1 MNKMNLICAVAFAT
15 LASTTLVA
23 GPGGGG
29 TPPGGG
35 GNQPGGNQPGG
46 GASATWTF
54 DTFLAASTTTSGLI
68 IREGI
73 IIGYDN
79 PTSATVASTVTDIAE
94 GALAGCTTLTSINL
108 SATSI
113 TEIPESAFAGCSNL
127 ATVVLPSTCT
137 TIGASA
143 FAGCTKLVTLTAP
156 GVTTVGNDSFRA
168 CSALTTPPSTIRAAG
183 AFSFAQSGVTS
194 VDLADMTSVG
204 EGTFAGC
211 ESLTTAT
218 VAAGATLPDAL
229 FAGCTALNV
238 ADWSGVTAFG
248 QAALAGIPATTLALS
263 SSATLGAYALAADE
277 ATIVTTLSGAT
288 VPAYDATAFL
298 GREVSYT
305 PVAGSV
311 ARLEAMALVTWLQ
324 EQAADSSSAVVQPTS
339 YNTADLET
347 WLDTASNLSSIY
359 AFCWAERYAAD
370 AGFQPLTVNG
380 TSFLFTAPDAG
391 TTDSLAV
398 TVIGANDLTDTSGFT
413 ADALEEA
420 GTVDGVTTYVS
431 SDASAASCFARLR
444 ISKGWK

>member
-15 LASTTLVA
+15 LASASVVA
-23 GPGGGG
+23 GPGDGG

-68 IREGI
+68 IREGV

-79 PTSATVASTVTDIAE
+79 PTSATVASTVTDITE
-94 GALAGCTTLTSINL
+94 GALAGCTTLASIDL

-127 ATVVLPSTCT
+127 ATVILPSTCT
-137 TIGASA
+137 TIGANA
-143 FAGCTKLVTLTAP
+143 FAGCTKLATLTAP
-156 GVTTVGNDSFRA
+156 GVTTVGDDSFRA
-168 CSALTTPPSTIRAAG
+168 CSALSVIPSSVRTAG

-194 VDLADMTSVG
+194 VDLTGMTSVG
-204 EGTFAGC
+204 EGVFAGC

-218 VAAGATLPDAL
+218 VAAGTTLPDAL
-229 FAGCTALNV
+229 FAGCTALNEG
-238 ADWSGVTAFG
+238 DWSGVVAFG
-248 QAALAGIPATTLALS
+248 QAALAGIPATTLTLS
-263 SSATLGAYALAADE
+263 DSATLGAYALAADE

-311 ARLEAMALVTWLQ
+311 ARIEAFDLVEWLL
-324 EQAADSSSAVVQPTS
+324 ADSAAASPSVTQPAD
-339 YNTADLET
+339 YNTATLKT
-347 WLDTASNLSSIY
+347 WLATDNNAY
-359 AFCWAERYAAD
+359 AYAYADDLAAD
-370 AGFQPLTVNG
+370 DSFIGLTVNG
-380 TSFLFTAPDAG
+380 TNFLYAAPS
-391 TTDSLAV
+391 DSALSV
-398 TVIGANDLTDTSGFT
+398 TVTPVASYTL
-413 ADALEEA
+413 
-420 GTVDGVTTYVS
+420 S
-431 SDASAASCFARLR
+431 SDANDWSADNLVWSDEADAYIAADSTQPSCFARLR
-444 ISKGWK
+444 FSFNW

>member
-15 LASTTLVA
+15 LASASVVA

-54 DTFLAASTTTSGLI
+54 DTFLASATTTSGLI
-68 IREGI
+68 IREGA
-73 IIGYDN
+73 IIGYN
-79 PTSATVASTVTDIAE
+79 SPTSATVASTVTDIAE
-94 GALAGCTTLTSINL
+94 GALAGCTTLTSIDL

-127 ATVVLPSTCT
+127 ATVILPSTCT
-137 TIGASA
+137 TIGANA
-143 FAGCTKLVTLTAP
+143 FAGCTKLTTLTAP

-168 CSALTTPPSTIRAAG
+168 CSALPVISSVVRAAG

-194 VDLADMTSVG
+194 VDLTGMTSVG
-204 EGTFAGC
+204 EGAFAGC

-218 VAAGATLPDAL
+218 VASGATLPDAL

-238 ADWSGVTAFG
+238 GDWSGVTSFG
-248 QAALAGIPATTLALS
+248 QAALAGIPATTLTLS
-263 SSATLGAYALAADE
+263 DSASLGAYALAADE
-277 ATIVTTLSGAT
+277 ATIVTTLSEAT
-288 VPAYDATAFL
+288 VPAHDATAFL

-347 WLDTASNLSSIY
+347 WLDTASNLSAIY

-370 AGFQPLTVNG
+370 AGFQPLTVSG
-380 TSFLFTAPDAG
+380 TSFLFTAPDVG
-391 TTDSLAV
+391 TTGSLAV
-398 TVIGANDLTDTSGFT
+398 TVVGTTDLTDAAGFT
-413 ADALEEA
+413 VDALAEA
-420 GTVDGVTTYVS
+420 GTADGVTTYVS
-431 SDASAASCFARLR
+431 SDAAASCFARLR
-444 ISKGWK
+444 FAKGW